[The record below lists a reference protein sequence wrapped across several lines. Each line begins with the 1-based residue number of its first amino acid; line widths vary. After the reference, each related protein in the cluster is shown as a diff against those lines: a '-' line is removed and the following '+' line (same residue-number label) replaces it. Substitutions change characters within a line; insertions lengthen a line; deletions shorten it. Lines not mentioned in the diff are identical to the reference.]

1 MSFEL
6 LPTITPWL
14 VGFAVVVVV
23 GVAVA
28 VGILGALAAPVVSR
42 NRRTRLAR
50 GENLR
55 SYYAHRFALHH

>member
-23 GVAVA
+23 G
-28 VGILGALAAPVVSR
+28 IALAVVGVTDFVVS
-42 NRRTRLAR
+42 NRRTRVAR
-50 GENLR
+50 HESIR
-55 SYYAHRFALHH
+55 TYYGRLTLSH